1 MSAQRRVRIPGLDDK
16 LALAI
21 EERVS
26 EFEQKH
32 EPDLLQYGPGWVP
45 RIRKIDYVIGISINA
60 AIILWLVIALSW
72 N

>member
-1 MSAQRRVRIPGLDDK
+1 MSAQRRVQIPGLDDE

-45 RIRKIDYVIGISINA
+45 RIRKIDYVIAIGINT
-60 AIILWLVIALSW
+60 AITLCLIIALTL

>member
-1 MSAQRRVRIPGLDDK
+1 MSAQRRVQIPGLDDE
-16 LALAI
+16 LALTI

-45 RIRKIDYVIGISINA
+45 RIRKIDYVIGIGINA
-60 AIILWLVIALSW
+60 AITLWLVIALSW